1 MLQIFVFADDL
12 VGPGVFFQRLGR
24 PFKSG
29 LFDRLEEQGIEDG
42 DTVSMYD
49 LMFEYKD

>member
-1 MLQIFVFADDL
+1 MAAFPRHFSYDL
-12 VGPGVFFQRLGR
+12 T
-24 PFKSG
+24 
-29 LFDRLEEQGIEDG
+29 LFGSWRRKGIEDG